1 MQSLI
6 VTNAHKIVHGEMP
19 EITRKDSDFFFL
31 PYADKQKIADTI
43 ADLYIRRLPS
53 TYGYSPLEDIQI
65 LCPGRKGELG
75 VVELNKRLQQVFNP
89 SVSKAQELTMPLYT
103 FRQGDKVMQTRN
115 NYDLLWTKA
124 DGTEGSGIF
133 NGDIGVIERIDKAAK
148 AACVR
153 FEDKTVFYD
162 EEALLNLELAYAAT
176 VHKSQGNEFNA
187 VIMPMYYGPPMLYYR
202 NLLYTAVTRA
212 KKLLILVGQVPVLK
226 TMVDNNRK
234 TLRYSALKDFLER
247 G

>member
-1 MQSLI
+1 
-6 VTNAHKIVHGEMP
+6 
-19 EITRKDSDFFFL
+19 
-31 PYADKQKIADTI
+31 
-43 ADLYIRRLPS
+43 
-53 TYGYSPLEDIQI
+53 
-65 LCPGRKGELG
+65 
-75 VVELNKRLQQVFNP
+75 
-89 SVSKAQELTMPLYT
+89 MPLYT

-202 NLLYTAVTRA
+202 KPQNTAVFR
-212 KKLLILVGQVPVLK
+212 
-226 TMVDNNRK
+226 
-234 TLRYSALKDFLER
+234 FER
-247 G
+247 FSGEGMNG

>member
-1 MQSLI
+1 
-6 VTNAHKIVHGEMP
+6 
-19 EITRKDSDFFFL
+19 
-31 PYADKQKIADTI
+31 
-43 ADLYIRRLPS
+43 
-53 TYGYSPLEDIQI
+53 
-65 LCPGRKGELG
+65 
-75 VVELNKRLQQVFNP
+75 
-89 SVSKAQELTMPLYT
+89 
-103 FRQGDKVMQTRN
+103 MQTRN